1 MTATLPRS
9 GSDRSEPTSPVQA
22 LLERLHDR
30 HAGTTAGEVA
40 SYIPEL
46 AAASP
51 DWFGISLVTADGTIY
66 EVGETRHEFTI
77 QSISKPL
84 TYALALEAM
93 GEENVRRHVDVEPS
107 GEAFNSITLQPGTNI
122 PLNPMVN
129 AGAIATTSLI
139 KPEGGAQPIDR
150 ILSEYSAFAGRDLT
164 VDEAVFESENRTGHR
179 NRAIAYL
186 LKNANVLDDEV
197 EDIVETYFRQCSTL
211 VNCRDLAVIA
221 ATLAST
227 GVNPVT
233 RERVLRE
240 DTVRS
245 VLSVMA
251 SCGMYD
257 AAGDWLYTVGLPA
270 KSGVAG
276 GIIAVLPGQLGIA
289 VYSPPLDVHGNSV
302 RGVNVCAELSEE
314 LHLHVMSPQ
323 RRPAPPVRSATTC
336 SRKHSKHLRSIDEQ
350 VILRDH
356 GSEVRVIELQG
367 EILFAAGEL
376 ITRAVL
382 ADIEGVD
389 HSVLDFSAV
398 REIDP
403 VVVPVISHL
412 IEAFEEHGSELVFSA
427 TTQQPDFN
435 QQLEKLR
442 DQDGLHRVRTFPD
455 LDLAL
460 EWCEDELIRL
470 WGGNEELHEIPI
482 SQHAATDGMNQEQI
496 EKLAARLS
504 RREYPAGIR
513 IYEQV
518 GHVEEMLFV
527 VKGNINVMV
536 EGSDGMD
543 HRIATFSSGT
553 TLGEVAMLSQRKRLG
568 HVDAADEVIAFALS
582 RADLNELRAEDP
594 HLICTLLENLM
605 KLIAMRVGQLSRD
618 LMR

>member
-1 MTATLPRS
+1 MTTTLP
-9 GSDRSEPTSPVQA
+9 RSEPTSPVQA

-30 HAGTTAGEVA
+30 HAGNTAGEVA

-46 AAASP
+46 ALASP
-51 DWFGISLVTADGTIY
+51 DWFGIALVTADGNIY
-66 EVGETRHEFTI
+66 EVGETQHEFTI

-84 TYALALEAM
+84 TYALALEAL
-93 GEENVRRHVDVEPS
+93 GEDEVRRHVDVEPS
-107 GEAFNSITLQPGTNI
+107 GDAFNSITLQPGTGI

-139 KPEGGAQPIDR
+139 KPEGGVQPIDR
-150 ILSEYSAFAGRDLT
+150 ILAEYSAFAGRRLE

-186 LKNANVLDDEV
+186 LKNADVLDDEV

-211 VNCRDLAVIA
+211 VSGRDLALIA

-227 GVNPVT
+227 GVNPIT
-233 RERVLRE
+233 KERVLRE

-257 AAGDWLYTVGLPA
+257 AAGDWLYSVGLPA

-276 GIIAVLPGQLGIA
+276 GIVAVLPGQLGIA
-289 VYSPPLDVHGNSV
+289 VYSPPLDLHGNSV
-302 RGVNVCAELSEE
+302 RGVKVCEDLSEE

-323 RRPAPPVRSATTC
+323 RRPAPPVRRETTC
-336 SRKHSKHLRSIDEQ
+336 SENHSKHLRHVAEQ
-350 VILRDH
+350 AILRDH

-376 ITRAVL
+376 ITNAVL
-382 ADIEGVD
+382 NDVEGVKYA
-389 HSVLDFSAV
+389 VLDFAAV

-403 VVVPVISHL
+403 VVIPIISHL
-412 IEAFEEHGSELVFSA
+412 VESFEENGIELVFSS
-427 TTQQPDFN
+427 TRHRPRIKKD
-435 QQLEKLR
+435 LVELR
-442 DQDGLHRVRTFPD
+442 DEAGLHRVRTFPD

-460 EWCEDELIRL
+460 EWCENELLLIH
-470 WGGNEELHEIPI
+470 GGNPEPEEIPI
-482 SQHAATDGMNQEQI
+482 SEHPAALNMNRAQI
-496 EKLAARLS
+496 EKLSARLE
-504 RREYPAGIR
+504 RREYPAGTR

-527 VKGNINVMV
+527 VKGNVNVMTM
-536 EGSDGMD
+536 GSDGQE
-543 HRIATFSSGT
+543 HRITTFSSGM
-553 TLGEVAMLSQRKRLG
+553 TLGEVAMLSERKRLG
-568 HVDAADEVIAFALS
+568 RSDAADDVIAFALS
-582 RADLNELRAEDP
+582 REDLAEIRAEDP
-594 HLICTLLENLM
+594 ELVCILLENLM
-605 KLIAMRVGQLSRD
+605 KLIAMRVGQMSRD
-618 LMR
+618 LFR